1 MAEDWARPVV
11 HWDIQAQDPERI
23 RDFYSRM
30 FQWDI
35 AGAAPI
41 MTVPAGVGGPPPEAL
56 SGHILQSERPGIT
69 LYVQV
74 HDLRASLDEAAKL
87 GGTVL
92 NQPVDIPNG
101 PTIAGIADPEG
112 NRIVLVQQ

>member
-1 MAEDWARPVV
+1 MADDWARPVV
-11 HWDIQAQDPERI
+11 HWDIQARDPERI
-23 RDFYSRM
+23 RGFYARM
-30 FQWDI
+30 FTWDI
-35 AGAAPI
+35 DGTAPV
-41 MTVPAGVGGPPPEAL
+41 MAVPAGIGGPPPEAL
-56 SGHILQSERPGIT
+56 SGHILKSERSGIT

-74 HDLRASLDEAAKL
+74 RDLRESLARTVEL

-92 NQPVDIPNG
+92 NQPIDVPNG